1 MMKTMIKTLVTAG
14 LIGMLTACATQP
26 SVNSAQAREQ
36 AQQDYLV
43 QALRNS
49 GGDIQRNGNNLLVT
63 FPSGYL
69 FGENSTAIRR
79 SSGIPMLTYAS
90 KLLAYFNMSQMN
102 VVVYTR
108 GDQQIAAQRAS
119 ILQNY
124 LWDNHVYARF
134 TIKSVRLIN
143 PNSKEQPR
151 VELQI
156 RLAE

>member
-1 MMKTMIKTLVTAG
+1 MKTIIKTLIIAG
-14 LIGMLTACATQP
+14 ALGILTACATQP
-26 SVNSAQAREQ
+26 SVNSVQAREQ

-49 GGDIQRNGNNLLVT
+49 GGDIQRNGNDLLVT
-63 FPSGYL
+63 FPSSYL

-79 SSGIPMLTYAS
+79 SSGIPMLNYAC

-102 VVVYTR
+102 VVVYTK
-108 GDQQIAAQRAS
+108 GDHQLAAQRAS

-134 TIKSVRLIN
+134 TLKSVRSIN

-151 VELQI
+151 IELQI
-156 RLAE
+156 HLAE